1 MLKPFSRATNRVF
14 PCREKLKFNIYRRG
28 NLTTEFSVSL
38 TLQINNQILQRL
50 HYFFSFTCCFSFHV
64 LLPTRIMARRFGVLS
79 GAVPSLN
86 GKTTPSPLSGKLLV
100 LFSRFL
106 LIRQM
111 NHQHLDKWSGEADHG
126 LY

>member
-50 HYFFSFTCCFSFHV
+50 LVFFFDY
-64 LLPTRIMARRFGVLS
+64 LLFFDPRATS
-79 GAVPSLN
+79 N
-86 GKTTPSPLSGKLLV
+86 KNKGKAIW
-100 LFSRFL
+100 R
-106 LIRQM
+106 LIRCGSFI
-111 NHQHLDKWSGEADHG
+111 KR
-126 LY
+126 